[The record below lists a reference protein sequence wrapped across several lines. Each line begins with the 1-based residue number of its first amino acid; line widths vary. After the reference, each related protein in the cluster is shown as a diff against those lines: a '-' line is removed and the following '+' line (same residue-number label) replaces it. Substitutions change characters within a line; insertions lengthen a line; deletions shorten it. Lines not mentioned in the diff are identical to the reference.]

1 MIPPASRGDSSQDDA
16 LLTSTSRTRRTPAQ
30 CSAASQI
37 VAEPPQTLPRTPR
50 APGEGRAAGRW
61 PTSTINA
68 TPARAESPPST
79 SFTAEIPPR
88 STLLTT
94 LASTR
99 SPVPIAHAPSAA
111 RTRKG
116 EREERVLAVAA
127 TAATSSFSSS
137 GATALPGREWNP
149 ATPPSFST
157 SALGTECAWQ
167 WSIRPLASLRL
178 PPNFPRIS
186 ASTISLPQAQSRPA
200 SYIPHAPDRSI
211 LPMPSP
217 CRLATTKLM
226 ISTSISPPQ
235 WPQTLVLPNLTWS
248 SLTELAPRTHQLCS
262 GAATIPTNAIA
273 RFTPNQLERR
283 RRLPRRHRPSPPSPR
298 NRMLRPPQRRC
309 LLRLPHRRCLIYPPH
324 RR

>member
-1 MIPPASRGDSSQDDA
+1 MNTTRRIENCGAGRLA
-16 LLTSTSRTRRTPAQ
+16 LIRFRFFFSKNPHIRTRRTPAQ

-137 GATALPGREWNP
+137 GATALPGREC
-149 ATPPSFST
+149 
-157 SALGTECAWQ
+157 L
-167 WSIRPLASLRL
+167 LHL
-178 PPNFPRIS
+178 
-186 ASTISLPQAQSRPA
+186 
-200 SYIPHAPDRSI
+200 
-211 LPMPSP
+211 
-217 CRLATTKLM
+217 
-226 ISTSISPPQ
+226 
-235 WPQTLVLPNLTWS
+235 
-248 SLTELAPRTHQLCS
+248 
-262 GAATIPTNAIA
+262 
-273 RFTPNQLERR
+273 
-283 RRLPRRHRPSPPSPR
+283 
-298 NRMLRPPQRRC
+298 PQRRC
-309 LLRLPHRRCLIYPPH
+309 LLRPPHLQCLLHQPHRRY
-324 RR
+324 RRYLQTV